1 MQKYINGSV
10 ARPLRTTTTKSK
22 PRKCE
27 PKLTKAELRQIEI
40 ERKFQKI
47 SAVAF
52 VGFVSLIFFFS
63 CDYISTLSESQKLS
77 DEVAQ
82 LASELNTMTA
92 ANDELEADVKASVD
106 YDEIFRVA
114 TEELGMGY
122 PDRSQV
128 ITYDSGESEW
138 VKQYKDIPEK

>member
-22 PRKCE
+22 PRKRE
-27 PKLTKAELRQIEI
+27 PKLTKAELRQIEL

-47 SAVAF
+47 SAIAF

-63 CDYISTLSESQKLS
+63 CSYISTLSESQKLN
-77 DEVAQ
+77 DAVAQ
-82 LASELNTMTA
+82 LTAELNTMVA
-92 ANDELEADVKASVD
+92 ANDELEADIKASVD

-114 TEELGMGY
+114 TEELGMNY